1 MTKTSAVQDI
11 SDGVLAAIGAER
23 AAVVLSEDDGDTVHF
38 IAASG
43 PRTEGMAGRR
53 GPAAGSGLCGSVLE
67 GSCPVL
73 AKQAVGDDRIHQ
85 GHAVDL
91 AIDTALGV
99 PVYKDDQAFAVLMAM
114 NKVPAG
120 EFDEADEAALTEYAA
135 TIADA
140 LWAHVGQDR

>member
-1 MTKTSAVQDI
+1 MTTVSQLQDI

-23 AAVVLSEDDGDTVHF
+23 AAVVLSEDDGETVHF

-67 GSCPVL
+67 GNCPVL
-73 AKQAVGDDRIHQ
+73 AKQAVGDERIHQ
-85 GHAVDL
+85 GHATDL
-91 AIDTALGV
+91 GIDTALGV
-99 PVYKDDQAFAVLMAM
+99 PVYKDDEPFAVLMAM

-135 TIADA
+135 AIAGS
-140 LWAHVGQDR
+140 LWEEVGRES